1 MFELLEPLVHESL
14 RKPLHYDLRTAMSN
28 AGVNTTGFPLIQLSA
43 YNMTFEPPFEDKS
56 GYWYLGAMTL
66 EIGNPACEAE
76 VKLANNFQT
85 LAFFLYQQLRGRVA
99 ISQIPTAAQL
109 INFVATGY
117 HALTRAMDKQ
127 RR

>member
-1 MFELLEPLVHESL
+1 MSELLEPLVHESI

-56 GYWYLGAMTL
+56 GYWHLGPMTL

-76 VKLANNFQT
+76 VKLDNNFQT
-85 LAFFLYQQLRGRVA
+85 LAIFLYRQLYARVA
-99 ISQIPTAAQL
+99 VSQVPTVVQL
-109 INFVATGY
+109 FNFVATGY
-117 HALTRAMDKQ
+117 YALTRAMDEQ
-127 RR
+127 SR